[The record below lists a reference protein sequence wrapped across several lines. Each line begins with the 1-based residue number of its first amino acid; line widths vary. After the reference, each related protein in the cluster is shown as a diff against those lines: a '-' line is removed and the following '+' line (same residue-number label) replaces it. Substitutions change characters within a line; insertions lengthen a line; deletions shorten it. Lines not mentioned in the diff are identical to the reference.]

1 MGNTRRSCGCG
12 IIHLNGPLMNHATD
26 QGEWRDA
33 LFAWLERSR
42 TTEATFNEFVD
53 LAERLKNETLSHEEF
68 LAMGKRVLEVGEKL
82 GTAFS
87 EQFAE
92 MEELE
97 RRKEALQASRLAYI
111 ARFRQLFAELLSAS
125 DDGTLRQKLNEIL
138 PIFEVLRNTPFISD
152 QEKSD
157 TLERVAETL
166 DTIARHKG
174 APAGLIKSR
183 FLEFASTMDSAHGMY
198 TGGQVFLRPGM
209 PTNLFRGTAVHELIH
224 SMKGQGLIVR
234 DVPIASAAGYYHR
247 WSLERKAKTYEKHP
261 LDDWP
266 QIEAIIKTW
275 RPRLSDKEQRAA
287 IVDALLQHYDQTQSE
302 DRPSYLAGIIVAAAV
317 IEEFPDGGEPGMQY
331 LGELARGATH
341 EIAVVNVRRRKTSE

>member
-1 MGNTRRSCGCG
+1 MKEQLIRCECG
-12 IIHLNGPLMNHATD
+12 IIHLNGPHMNDGTD
-26 QGEWRDA
+26 HGEWKDA
-33 LFAWLERSR
+33 LFAWLQRSK
-42 TTEATFNEFVD
+42 TTEATFNEFAD
-53 LAERLKNETLSHEEF
+53 LAERLKNEALSHEEF
-68 LAMGKRVLEVGEKL
+68 IAIGQRVLEVGKKL

-92 MEELE
+92 MEELD

-111 ARFRQLFAELLSAS
+111 ARFRQLFADLSS
-125 DDGTLRQKLNEIL
+125 PLDDQTLRQKLDEIL
-138 PIFEVLRNTPFISD
+138 PVFEVLRYSPFISD
-152 QEKSD
+152 QEKAD

-183 FLEFASTMDSAHGMY
+183 FLQVARTMDSAHGMY

-224 SMKGQGLIVR
+224 YMKGEGLIVR

-247 WSLERKAKTYEKHP
+247 WFLERKAKTYEKHP

-266 QIEAIIKTW
+266 QVEAIIKTW
-275 RPRLSDKEQRAA
+275 RPRLS
-287 IVDALLQHYDQTQSE
+287 S
-302 DRPSYLAGIIVAAAV
+302 
-317 IEEFPDGGEPGMQY
+317 
-331 LGELARGATH
+331 
-341 EIAVVNVRRRKTSE
+341 